1 MTAEDRDRL
10 AFGNVDRRRK
20 EGRSKADGYWEDLP
34 GVEILT
40 RKASTPAA
48 LRSRPGP
55 GRDLEAVERVADLLT
70 GEGLG

>member
-40 RKASTPAA
+40 RKASTPDGGWGWLVVPAKAA
-48 LRSRPGP
+48 AAIRARRS
-55 GRDLEAVERVADLLT
+55 ER
-70 GEGLG
+70 EE